1 MSGALIAEWI
11 KFSRRPSSWILT
23 LAMLSIV
30 VGVGYGLLYLVFHFT
45 PASATFPESAR
56 KALLRVLYPDRFVFN
71 VLNEFTGIG
80 GAMVLILGSLSLGSE
95 YRWSSRKTARTQR
108 PGRLT
113 FIAAKLLLLGLV
125 VIGYVALLLAVGAAA
140 SLVAAWL
147 DGVQVSWPQAPEIL
161 RGLGAGSL
169 MLGVWCALGLCL
181 AALFRS
187 NALPIGI
194 GLVYLLLVEGIL
206 GGFAQVDSVRSILRA
221 LPAANAN
228 ALIASFGSVNVP
240 GSTVPKPIAGP
251 EQAALVLAAYLVVFL
266 VVTSALVWRRDVT

>member
-1 MSGALIAEWI
+1 RGRARRPGARAAGAAGRRRQRQRAGGSFARGRGSGSRGRDQPPPGRGRRRSQRAAAGGALFGGGVPAADRGIDSVRGALLAEWI

-23 LAMLSIV
+23 LAMLSVV
-30 VGVGYGLLYLVFHFT
+30 VGVGYVLLYLVFHFT
-45 PASATFPESAR
+45 PASPTFPESAR

-95 YRWSSRKTARTQR
+95 YSWSTLKTALTQR

-140 SLVAAWL
+140 SLVAARL

-181 AALFRS
+181 A
-187 NALPIGI
+187 
-194 GLVYLLLVEGIL
+194 
-206 GGFAQVDSVRSILRA
+206 
-221 LPAANAN
+221 
-228 ALIASFGSVNVP
+228 
-240 GSTVPKPIAGP
+240 
-251 EQAALVLAAYLVVFL
+251 
-266 VVTSALVWRRDVT
+266 